1 MNPDRDTSALKGVAK
16 PRTAGTIK
24 RLAMYKN
31 FKAKRDKKGK
41 ILKAA
46 PYQGYVDSGTRAR
59 VEPARG
65 WFSNTKVISQ
75 SALQKFQASMG
86 AVKADPYKV
95 IMNPSKLPVTLLQEK
110 AKYSRVHML
119 DTEPFEKCF
128 GGKATRKKPKLAGS
142 DLESMVKAAE
152 ARGEAYDEKEDKDR
166 VVDRPDMQ
174 PAVREWIFG
183 AGQSKRIW
191 NELYKV
197 IDSSDVVIQVL
208 DARDPLGTRSSM
220 VEEYIKKEK
229 QHKHLLFVLNK
240 VDLVPTWVTQKWVAI
255 LSQEF
260 PTIAFHASLNHP
272 FGKGALINLFR
283 QLAKLHSNSKQI
295 SVGFIGYP
303 NVGKSSVINALRSKK
318 VCNVAPIA
326 GETKVWQYITL
337 MKKVYLIDCPGVVPP
352 GKGESDAEKVLR
364 GVVRTE
370 HLENPEDYV
379 LEILNRCKTK
389 YVARTYK
396 LSTWTNHIDF
406 LEQLAKRSGR
416 LGKGGEPDINAVSK
430 MVLNDWTRGKL
441 PFFTPPPGC
450 MMEPKPEEG
459 EENDSFN
466 DDGEGVED
474 EEDFEEEDVDED
486 ELDESDTETV
496 GTTDTTETTETVD
509 SLFEN
514 VRFPKEE
521 NEVVDEKTPKPK
533 IDLGELVKQDLR
545 KIVPS
550 IEYYDEEKFEGGKKI
565 KSFHKKQKEMEAASS
580 SEHSSETPM
589 STKKDDVSSDE
600 KSTETSNSNKRKS
613 GSKTST
619 ESTEKKVKT
628 SSGTFSVS
636 EESS

>member
-1 MNPDRDTSALKGVAK
+1 M
-16 PRTAGTIK
+16 
-24 RLAMYKN
+24 
-31 FKAKRDKKGK
+31 
-41 ILKAA
+41 
-46 PYQGYVDSGTRAR
+46 
-59 VEPARG
+59 G

-229 QHKHLLFVLNK
+229 THKHLLFVLNK
-240 VDLVPTWVTQKWVAI
+240 VDLVPTWVTQKWVAV
-255 LSQEF
+255 LSQEY
-260 PTIAFHASLNHP
+260 PTIAFHASLTHP
-272 FGKGALINLFR
+272 FGKGALINVFR
-283 QLAKLHSNSKQI
+283 QLGKLHTNSKQI

-303 NVGKSSVINALRSKK
+303 NTGKSSVINALRSKK
-318 VCNVAPIA
+318 VCKTAPIA

-337 MKKVYLIDCPGVVPP
+337 MRKIYLIDCPGIVPP
-352 GKGESDAEKVLR
+352 GKGETDEEKVLK
-364 GVVRTE
+364 GVVRVE
-370 HLENPEDYV
+370 HLESPDDYV
-379 LEILNRCKTK
+379 KEVLNRCKQK
-389 YVARTYK
+389 YVARHFK
-396 LSTWTNHIDF
+396 IFSWTDHIDF
-406 LEQLAKRSGR
+406 LEQMAKKCGR

-430 MVLNDWTRGKL
+430 MVLTDWNRGKL

-450 MMEPKPEEG
+450 MMEPRPEEG

-474 EEDFEEEDVDED
+474 EEDLEEEEVDED
-486 ELDESDTETV
+486 ELDVSDTETV

-565 KSFHKKQKEMEAASS
+565 KSFHKKQKEMEAAAS
-580 SEHSSETPM
+580 SEHSSETPTK
-589 STKKDDVSSDE
+589 TKKDDVSSDE

-613 GSKTST
+613 GSKTTT

>member
-1 MNPDRDTSALKGVAK
+1 MNPDRDISKMKGVSK

-31 FKAKRDKKGK
+31 FKAKRNSSGK

-75 SALQKFQASMG
+75 SALQKFQTSMG

-95 IMNPSKLPVTLLQEK
+95 VMNPSKLPVTLLQEK
-110 AKYSRVHML
+110 AKYARVHVL
-119 DTEPFEKCF
+119 DTEPFDKVF
-128 GGKATRKKPKLAGS
+128 GGKSTRKKPKIAGA

-152 ARGEAYDEKEDKDR
+152 SRGDAYSEEADKDR
-166 VVDRPDMQ
+166 AVNQDRPDSEPQ
-174 PAVREWIFG
+174 VREWIFG

-197 IDSSDVVIQVL
+197 IDSSDVIIQVL
-208 DARDPLGTRSSM
+208 DARDPLGTRSAM

-229 QHKHLLFVLNK
+229 QHKHLFFVLNK

-272 FGKGALINLFR
+272 FGKGAMINLFR
-283 QLAKLHSNSKQI
+283 QLAKLHSSSKQI

-352 GKGESDAEKVLR
+352 GKGESDVEKVLR

-379 LEILNRCKTK
+379 LEILNRCKKK
-389 YVARTYK
+389 YVSRTYK
-396 LSTWTNHIDF
+396 LSEWKDHIDF

-416 LGKGGEPDINAVSK
+416 LGKGGEPDINSVSK
-430 MVLNDWTRGKL
+430 MVMNDWTRGKL
-441 PFFTPPPGC
+441 PYFTPPPGC
-450 MMEPKPEEG
+450 MFEPKPEG
-459 EENDSFN
+459 EIEEEVDNVVD
-466 DDGEGVED
+466 EEEEHEELED
-474 EEDFEEEDVDED
+474 EEDEDDLVD
-486 ELDESDTETV
+486 SDTDTV
-496 GTTDTTETTETVD
+496 ATADTTETAEVVD

-514 VRFPKEE
+514 MRFPKEVE
-521 NEVVDEKTPKPK
+521 EVVKEKTAKPQL
-533 IDLGELVKQDLR
+533 DLGELVKQDLR
-545 KIVPS
+545 KIVTS
-550 IEYYDEEKFEGGKKI
+550 VEYFDEEKFEGGVKI
-565 KSFHKKQKEMEAASS
+565 KSFHKKQKDAEEAKASAENTSTVGATEEEGSEKPTEDASS
-580 SEHSSETPM
+580 SPDSS
-589 STKKDDVSSDE
+589 S
-600 KSTETSNSNKRKS
+600 KRKS
-613 GSKTST
+613 TPEKSEASSG
-619 ESTEKKVKT
+619 KKVKT
-628 SSGTFSVS
+628 ASGTFSVS
-636 EESS
+636 EK